1 MILTDE
7 AVPFHRSSVDKQQK
21 DMLMSRTNFKQQLMR
36 EHMQLLEEREKK
48 GSLQEKQCASS
59 APSLTT
65 PAVRVPLQSSPQ
77 PPNVPRQ
84 VLMVKT
90 RLENPTPYHVKESQQ
105 RQVQQYLSQSH
116 LGTKAH
122 TFPTSPPQVSNS
134 LDPSPSSPLSAAYSS
149 TATSPTELE
158 EFWQDFKNLP
168 SVSDSVADSGV
179 DQGPPLNAA
188 EAANIFDVLSFIPGI
203 SNISSS
209 CPAGLEDVSEEG
221 EILSDEKAQAFQK
234 DRQKKDNHNRI
245 ERRRRFNINDRIKEL
260 GTLLPKNNDPYYD
273 VVRDVKQNKG
283 TILKAS
289 VDYVKCLKKEVGKI
303 PELEKMC
310 RLQEQLNRRLLVR
323 IQYLEHELEKKGVT
337 VSQPAWRPA
346 QDLQAIIRDEPLL
359 PRGIGSAPT
368 NTSNIFPPFTAQSEQ
383 FPRRQQRQQDL
394 KPLSSQA
401 AKSAP
406 TCGGRVG
413 FPIVQF
419 LTVKQEPRVTPSSSP
434 CSNVSPPCT
443 PPIFSQFEE
452 LIMEDDIP
460 VTGDPMLSSSDAF
473 SPERMDFMS

>member
-1 MILTDE
+1 
-7 AVPFHRSSVDKQQK
+7 
-21 DMLMSRTNFKQQLMR
+21 MSRTNFKQQLMR

-48 GSLQEKQCASS
+48 GCLQEKQCSTS
-59 APSLTT
+59 APSLTSA
-65 PAVRVPLQSSPQ
+65 AVRVPLQCSPQ
-77 PPNVPRQ
+77 SPNVPRQ

-149 TATSPTELE
+149 TATSPTRVE
-158 EFWQDFKNLP
+158 EFWQDFENLP

-179 DQGPPLNAA
+179 DHGASLNAAA

-203 SNISSS
+203 GNVSSS
-209 CPAGLEDVSEEG
+209 CPAGLEDVSEEA
-221 EILSDEKAQAFQK
+221 EIICEEKVQAFQK

-289 VDYVKCLKKEVGKI
+289 VDYLKCLKKEVERI
-303 PELEKMC
+303 PELEKVC
-310 RLQEQLNRRLLVR
+310 RLTEQLNRRLLLR
-323 IQYLEHELEKKGVT
+323 IQCLERELEKTGVA
-337 VSQPAWRPA
+337 VSEPAWRPSNIS
-346 QDLQAIIRDEPLL
+346 DLEALIRDEPVL
-359 PRGIGSAPT
+359 PRGIGSAPVD
-368 NTSNIFPPFTAQSEQ
+368 TSNTFPAFVAQSGH
-383 FPRRQQRQQDL
+383 FSRQRQQQQQQDS
-394 KPLSSQA
+394 KPLNSQA

-406 TCGGRVG
+406 PSSGVRAG

-419 LTVKQEPRVTPSSSP
+419 LTVKQEPSVTPSSSP
-434 CSNVSPPCT
+434 CSNVSPSCT
-443 PPIFSQFEE
+443 PPIFTQFED

-473 SPERMDFMS
+473 SPERMDFLS